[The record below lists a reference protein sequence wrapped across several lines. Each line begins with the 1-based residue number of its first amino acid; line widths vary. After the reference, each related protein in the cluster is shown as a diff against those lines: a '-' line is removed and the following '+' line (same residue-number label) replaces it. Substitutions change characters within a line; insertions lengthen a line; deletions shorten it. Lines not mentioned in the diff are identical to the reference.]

1 MAYYRKNKRRFDPRY
16 FMNERME
23 QIDEMIPG
31 DPGLPKGRFSDDE
44 DAADGRGQTPGDM
57 ARELWNARQNSGPEA
72 LEDYERSVED
82 QLANLAYAE
91 DEELESQRIRNLEEG
106 CGESQTY
113 FVDIGMG
120 RAEFDDLDALINTA
134 RIWNDTPGI
143 DIVDASPEVL
153 DALGIEVAASEPLP
167 SLMDEEPPLEE

>member
-23 QIDEMIPG
+23 DVSELVVPG
-31 DPGLPKGRFSDDE
+31 PSAKFDTEPPE
-44 DAADGRGQTPGDM
+44 TV
-57 ARELWNARQNSGPEA
+57 RQRLEKSFEKKA
-72 LEDYERSVED
+72 LEDEEEAAHH
-82 QLANLAYAE
+82 LAAAG
-91 DEELESQRIRNLEEG
+91 DEQNDINARNRKFDSIVSKEELEEG

-120 RAEFDDLDALINTA
+120 RAEFNDLDALINTA